1 MIDKIDMVWSTIG
14 VYAPKNLREKW
25 FEKILV
31 SCVSSG
37 TYRDDYFQAHPRY
50 YNYECDVAATQCD
63 IFLRNY
69 QKRCYQLV
77 FRDCKLQELSEDE
90 IVKKAQDKILE
101 RINRLE
107 KEGEL
112 QGISYRDYVNKDIA
126 CKYELTINSRPMM
139 LAWSPLSGFN
149 PDLLPFERIV
159 KICDNH
165 D

>member
-1 MIDKIDMVWSTIG
+1 MVDKINSMWDIIG

-25 FEKILV
+25 FEKVLV
-31 SCVSSG
+31 SCVSG
-37 TYRDDYFQAHPRY
+37 ETYRDETFQAHPRY

-69 QKRCYQLV
+69 QQRCYQLV
-77 FRDCKLQELSEDE
+77 FRNNRIQGLNEDE

-126 CKYELTINSRPMM
+126 CKYELTLNSKPMI
-139 LAWSPLSGFN
+139 LAWSSLSGFN
-149 PDLLPFERIV
+149 PDLLPFERII